1 METKKEIYL
10 NEFCIEITRK
20 CNMKCKHCLRG
31 DAQNVNIKN
40 EYITNVLKDVG
51 AINSFTITGGEPSLN
66 VPAIQFIL
74 KELKRL
80 NIGVFN
86 FYIATNGRKTSYS
99 EKFLHTLLD
108 LFYYQEADNEDIGS
122 MVQIS
127 NDNYHTHKEEQEES
141 IKRLSAFSFF
151 SVRRTDYNQNNII
164 AEGRGYN
171 IGGNRILSYNKEI
184 DYEID
189 ENYIRIEDMI
199 YLNAKGQICNNCDY
213 SYDTQ
218 EELHLFDINN
228 ISFYEGIMEQINK
241 QEKE

>member
-20 CNMKCKHCLRG
+20 CNMKCEHCLRG
-31 DAQNVNIKN
+31 NAQNVNIKN
-40 EYITNVLKDVG
+40 EYITNVLKDVTSIG
-51 AINSFTITGGEPSLN
+51 SLTITGGEPSLN

-74 KELKRL
+74 DELKRL
-80 NIGVFN
+80 NILVDN
-86 FYIATNGRKTSYS
+86 FYIVTNGRKTSYS
-99 EKFLHTLLD
+99 EKFLHTLLE
-108 LFYYQEADNEDIGS
+108 LYYYQQLGIDDIGS

-127 NDNYHTHKEEQEES
+127 KDNYHTHKEEQKES

-151 SVRRTDYNQNNII
+151 SVRETNYTYDRII
-164 AEGRGYN
+164 AEGRGYE
-171 IGGNRILSYNKEI
+171 IGGERELTYNKEI
-184 DYEID
+184 SYEID
-189 ENYIRIEDMI
+189 ENNITIEDMI

-213 SYDTQ
+213 SYETQ
-218 EELHLFDINN
+218 EEQHLFDINN